1 MHRWIKNGAAC
12 ALVAAGLL
20 PALAG
25 AQAQPARAKVFL
37 SMSYV
42 GNDWQAEASN
52 MVKAMA
58 AHPSLANKIDLQVQ
72 VAGPNAQKQI
82 QQINAMV
89 QAGAK
94 AIVIFPIS
102 PTALNQVVRS
112 ACAKKVLVF
121 AYDGEITE
129 PCAHNVTIDQEEAGR
144 VTAQWLADKLG
155 GKGRV
160 VMVTGVPGTSV
171 DTQRTD
177 AAKKVF
183 AKYPDIKVVGEA
195 VGMWSQA
202 VARTELSAAG
212 HAQLE
217 RYRRPVDAG
226 GLLHRQ
232 RHAAGSG
239 PQARPVAALRGRGLQ
254 RRPRADAAGR
264 HGGGRRDGQLRAHGR
279 AAHFLRLA
287 TVLGRAGAEAGGAG
301 AGRQG
306 RAQARHAAAAAGHQR
321 HHQALPGGQLG
332 GDEGGLQR
340 VQAVRGAE
348 PGWFASIFSADTPE
362 VGLNAALSAQPEK

>member
-58 AHPSLANKIDLQVQ
+58 AHPSLADKIDLQVQ

-112 ACAKKVLVF
+112 ACAKRVLVF

-129 PCAHNVTIDQEEAGR
+129 PCVHNVTIDQEEAGR

-202 VARTELSAAG
+202 VARTELSSCWPRAAG
-212 HAQLE
+212 TISTGCGC
-217 RYRRPVDAG
+217 RW
-226 GLLHRQ
+226 
-232 RHAAGSG
+232 AATPPTPCSWK
-239 PQARPVAALRGRGLQ
+239 
-254 RRPRADAAGR
+254 
-264 HGGGRRDGQLRAHGR
+264 R
-279 AAHFLRLA
+279 AANPA
-287 TVLGRAGAEAGGAG
+287 SCCPARA
-301 AGRQG
+301 
-306 RAQARHAAAAAGHQR
+306 RAPTAAACRCCRPARRRTARRAATRPWARRAFPTLR
-321 HHQALPGGQLG
+321 HRTRA
-332 GDEGGLQR
+332 R
-340 VQAVRGAE
+340 WR
-348 PGWFASIFSADTPE
+348 
-362 VGLNAALSAQPEK
+362 

>member
-58 AHPSLANKIDLQVQ
+58 AHPSLADKIDLQVQ

-112 ACAKKVLVF
+112 ACAKRVLVF

-129 PCAHNVTIDQEEAGR
+129 PC
-144 VTAQWLADKLG
+144 
-155 GKGRV
+155 
-160 VMVTGVPGTSV
+160 VPTSPS
-171 DTQRTD
+171 TRKRPGASRRNGWPTSW
-177 AAKKVF
+177 AA
-183 AKYPDIKVVGEA
+183 
-195 VGMWSQA
+195 
-202 VARTELSAAG
+202 
-212 HAQLE
+212 
-217 RYRRPVDAG
+217 
-226 GLLHRQ
+226 
-232 RHAAGSG
+232 
-239 PQARPVAALRGRGLQ
+239 
-254 RRPRADAAGR
+254 
-264 HGGGRRDGQLRAHGR
+264 
-279 AAHFLRLA
+279 
-287 TVLGRAGAEAGGAG
+287 RAG
-301 AGRQG
+301 
-306 RAQARHAAAAAGHQR
+306 
-321 HHQALPGGQLG
+321 
-332 GDEGGLQR
+332 
-340 VQAVRGAE
+340 
-348 PGWFASIFSADTPE
+348 W
-362 VGLNAALSAQPEK
+362 